1 LFSIKGLSEVF
12 IEEKDVSN
20 ILAGIKEELLTK
32 SLVPVSVSE
41 HEKLEFN
48 YLNGIFV
55 ATNIDW
61 DLYLLEM
68 KSKGYISYGSRQIL
82 NDMKLSEKMPPEKLE
97 KAFPQKYCEAAIKLT
112 RTSWKSITE
121 IKNYLIWHLKEEKVA
136 STDADAIAVAEPIL
150 KNWLVDSKINEKHS
164 IFEVVEF
171 EIKCTI
177 NLKAYIESLL
187 TKETGKNQSAQN
199 QDRAIQ
205 ALADEA
211 RKVSEI
217 LSESVVYKEFKSK
230 FEGMNG
236 SPFIPFSPCRFRVK
250 LEKFGRNEEKVEHR
264 LGKKISIEIIIE
276 NIGNNELVKTDA
288 NGKTIRS
295 LFKVEIEPDC
305 FEPIVEDAQ
314 IRFLSAE
321 DKIIVPITIKQLV
334 DKVLAAKTKVFKI
347 KVKVISK
354 VNQILLGQVTE
365 EVVLENPE
373 FELISGIKDRVPFKG
388 EQFKVTVKAK
398 LPSDYDLKIKVK
410 CTTSD
415 FETIKPGNGE
425 VTKQL
430 VSGNEQDFEFI
441 LSPKR
446 AGFWGYKNRGF
457 FDFFV
462 EGSESQIESE
472 AFEIIVLPNMLDTTI
487 AALTGILLLAAQF
500 YPTIFPPLTEGL
512 SLTNLPTTAAAIY
525 LGFRGLSWGWKT
537 QKSE

>member
-1 LFSIKGLSEVF
+1 
-12 IEEKDVSN
+12 
-20 ILAGIKEELLTK
+20 
-32 SLVPVSVSE
+32 
-41 HEKLEFN
+41 
-48 YLNGIFV
+48 
-55 ATNIDW
+55 
-61 DLYLLEM
+61 
-68 KSKGYISYGSRQIL
+68 
-82 NDMKLSEKMPPEKLE
+82 
-97 KAFPQKYCEAAIKLT
+97 
-112 RTSWKSITE
+112 
-121 IKNYLIWHLKEEKVA
+121 
-136 STDADAIAVAEPIL
+136 
-150 KNWLVDSKINEKHS
+150 
-164 IFEVVEF
+164 
-171 EIKCTI
+171 
-177 NLKAYIESLL
+177 
-187 TKETGKNQSAQN
+187 
-199 QDRAIQ
+199 
-205 ALADEA
+205 
-211 RKVSEI
+211 
-217 LSESVVYKEFKSK
+217 
-230 FEGMNG
+230 
-236 SPFIPFSPCRFRVK
+236 
-250 LEKFGRNEEKVEHR
+250 
-264 LGKKISIEIIIE
+264 
-276 NIGNNELVKTDA
+276 
-288 NGKTIRS
+288 
-295 LFKVEIEPDC
+295 
-305 FEPIVEDAQ
+305 
-314 IRFLSAE
+314 
-321 DKIIVPITIKQLV
+321 VPITIKQLV